1 MSDEIKMTPETG
13 MTDEEI
19 AELEKQREAAKEAR
33 LAPFK
38 ALRQRMDAGLR
49 YAVANDGVT
58 DEELLTMSAATPE
71 WKPGMTLDKG
81 DTVVYDGNMYVYI
94 GEATYVTV
102 AGHEPGTAT
111 QALYRRVKA
120 EGSNEW
126 QPDTD
131 YIGEDDPDGKE
142 PDEVTYDGLTY
153 TCQLSHTS
161 QAGWEPPTATT
172 LWKLKT
178 E

>member
-19 AELEKQREAAKEAR
+19 AELEKQREAAREAR

-71 WKPGMTLDKG
+71 WKPDMTLAVG
-81 DTVVYDGNMYVYI
+81 DTVMHGGSMFVVI
-94 GEATYVTV
+94 QAHTTQ
-102 AGHEPGTAT
+102 AGWEPGTAT
-111 QALYRRVKA
+111 QSLFRRVQQ
-120 EGSNEW
+120 EGSTEW

-131 YIGEDDPDGKE
+131 YATGAEC
-142 PDEVTYDGLTY
+142 TYEGSAY
-153 TCQLSHTS
+153 TCLQGHTS
-161 QAGWEPPTATT
+161 QAGWEPPNVPS

>member
-71 WKPGMTLDKG
+71 WKPGMTLAVG
-81 DTVVYDGNMYVYI
+81 DTVMHGGSMFVVI
-94 GEATYVTV
+94 QAHTTQ
-102 AGHEPGTAT
+102 AGWEPGTAT
-111 QALYRRVKA
+111 QALFRRVQP
-120 EGSNEW
+120 EGSTEW

-131 YIGEDDPDGKE
+131 YATGGEC
-142 PDEVTYDGLTY
+142 TYEGSAY
-153 TCQLSHTS
+153 TCLQGHTS
-161 QAGWEPPTATT
+161 QIGWEPPNAPS

-178 E
+178 

>member
-1 MSDEIKMTPETG
+1 MSNEIKMTPETG

-19 AELEKQREAAKEAR
+19 AELEKQREAAREAR

-71 WKPGMTLDKG
+71 WKPGMTLAVG
-81 DTVVYDGNMYVYI
+81 DTVMHGGSMFVVI
-94 GEATYVTV
+94 QAHTTQ
-102 AGHEPGTAT
+102 AGWEPGTAT
-111 QALYRRVKA
+111 QSLFRRVQQ
-120 EGSNEW
+120 EGSTEW

-131 YIGEDDPDGKE
+131 YATGAEC
-142 PDEVTYDGLTY
+142 TYEGSAY
-153 TCQLSHTS
+153 TCLQGHTS
-161 QAGWEPPTATT
+161 QAGWEPPNVPS

>member
-19 AELEKQREAAKEAR
+19 AELEKQREAAREAR

-38 ALRQRMDAGLR
+38 ALRKRMDAGLR
-49 YAVANDGVT
+49 YVVANDGVT

-71 WKPGMTLDKG
+71 WKPGMTLAVG
-81 DTVVYDGNMYVYI
+81 DTVMHGGSMFVVIQSHTTQADWI
-94 GEATYVTV
+94 
-102 AGHEPGTAT
+102 PGTAT
-111 QALYRRVKA
+111 QSLYRRVQP
-120 EGSNEW
+120 EESTEW

-131 YIGEDDPDGKE
+131 YATGAEC
-142 PDEVTYDGLTY
+142 TYEGSAY
-153 TCQLSHTS
+153 TCLQGHTS
-161 QAGWEPPTATT
+161 QAGWEPPNVPS

>member
-19 AELEKQREAAKEAR
+19 AELEKQREAAREAR

-71 WKPGMTLDKG
+71 WKPGTTLAVG
-81 DTVVYDGNMYVYI
+81 DTVMHGGSMFVVI
-94 GEATYVTV
+94 QAHTTQ
-102 AGHEPGTAT
+102 AGWEPGTAT
-111 QALYRRVKA
+111 QSLFRRVQQ
-120 EGSNEW
+120 EGSTEW

-131 YIGEDDPDGKE
+131 YATGAEC
-142 PDEVTYDGLTY
+142 TYEGSTY
-153 TCQLSHTS
+153 TCLQGHTS
-161 QAGWEPPTATT
+161 QAGWEPPNVPS

>member
-19 AELEKQREAAKEAR
+19 AELEKQREAAREAR

-58 DEELLTMSAATPE
+58 DEALLTMSAATPE
-71 WKPGMTLDKG
+71 WKPGMTLAVG
-81 DTVVYDGNMYVYI
+81 DTVMHGGSMFVVI
-94 GEATYVTV
+94 QAHTTQ
-102 AGHEPGTAT
+102 AGWEPGTAT
-111 QALYRRVKA
+111 QSLFRRVQQ
-120 EGSNEW
+120 EGSTEW

-131 YIGEDDPDGKE
+131 YATGAEC
-142 PDEVTYDGLTY
+142 TYEGSAY
-153 TCQLSHTS
+153 TCLQGHTS
-161 QAGWEPPTATT
+161 QAGWEPPNVPS

>member
-19 AELEKQREAAKEAR
+19 AELEKQREAAREAR

-71 WKPGMTLDKG
+71 WKPGMILAVG
-81 DTVVYDGNMYVYI
+81 DTVMHGGSMFVVI
-94 GEATYVTV
+94 QAHTTQ
-102 AGHEPGTAT
+102 AGWEPGTAT
-111 QALYRRVKA
+111 QSLFRRVQQ
-120 EGSNEW
+120 EGSTEW

-131 YIGEDDPDGKE
+131 YATGAEC
-142 PDEVTYDGLTY
+142 TYEGRTY
-153 TCQLSHTS
+153 TCLQGHTS
-161 QAGWEPPTATT
+161 QAGWEPPNVPS

>member
-1 MSDEIKMTPETG
+1 MSELNRTPETS

-58 DEELLTMSAATPE
+58 DEELLSMSAATPE
-71 WKPGMTLDKG
+71 WKPGMSLAVG
-81 DTVVYDGNMYVYI
+81 DTVMYGGSMFVVVQ
-94 GEATYVTV
+94 AHTTQ
-102 AGHEPGTAT
+102 AGWEPGTAT
-111 QALYRRVKA
+111 QALYRRVQP
-120 EGSNEW
+120 EGSTEW

-131 YIGEDDPDGKE
+131 YATGAEC
-142 PDEVTYDGLTY
+142 TYESSTY
-153 TCQLSHTS
+153 TCLQDHTS
-161 QAGWEPPTATT
+161 QAGWEPPNTPA
-172 LWKLKT
+172 LWQLKT

>member
-19 AELEKQREAAKEAR
+19 AELEKQREAAREAR

-38 ALRQRMDAGLR
+38 ALRKRMDAGLR

-58 DEELLTMSAATPE
+58 DEELLTMSTATPE
-71 WKPGMTLDKG
+71 WKPGMTLAVG
-81 DTVVYDGNMYVYI
+81 DTVMHGGSMFVVIQSHTTQADWI
-94 GEATYVTV
+94 
-102 AGHEPGTAT
+102 PGTAT
-111 QALYRRVKA
+111 QSLYRRVQP
-120 EGSNEW
+120 EGSTEW

-131 YIGEDDPDGKE
+131 YATGAEC
-142 PDEVTYDGLTY
+142 TYEGSAY
-153 TCQLSHTS
+153 TCLQGHTS
-161 QAGWEPPTATT
+161 QAGWEPPNVPS

>member
-19 AELEKQREAAKEAR
+19 AELEKQREAAREAR

-71 WKPGMTLDKG
+71 WKPGMTLAVG
-81 DTVVYDGNMYVYI
+81 DTVMHGGSMFVVI
-94 GEATYVTV
+94 QAHTTQ
-102 AGHEPGTAT
+102 AGWEPGTAT
-111 QALYRRVKA
+111 QSLFRRVQQ
-120 EGSNEW
+120 EGSTEW

-131 YIGEDDPDGKE
+131 YATGAEC
-142 PDEVTYDGLTY
+142 TYEGSAY
-153 TCQLSHTS
+153 TCLQGHTS
-161 QAGWEPPTATT
+161 QAGWEPPNVPS

>member
-19 AELEKQREAAKEAR
+19 AELEKQREAAREAR

-38 ALRQRMDAGLR
+38 ALCQRIDVGLR

-58 DEELLTMSAATPE
+58 DEELLTMRAATPE
-71 WKPGMTLDKG
+71 WKPGMTLAVG
-81 DTVVYDGNMYVYI
+81 DTVMHGGSMFVVI
-94 GEATYVTV
+94 QAHTTQ
-102 AGHEPGTAT
+102 AGWEPGTAT
-111 QALYRRVKA
+111 QSLYRRVQP
-120 EGSNEW
+120 EGSTEW

-131 YIGEDDPDGKE
+131 YATGAEC
-142 PDEVTYDGLTY
+142 TYEGSAY
-153 TCQLSHTS
+153 TCLQGHTS
-161 QAGWEPPTATT
+161 QAGWEPPNVPS

>member
-19 AELEKQREAAKEAR
+19 AELEKQREAAREAR

-71 WKPGMTLDKG
+71 WKPGMTLAVG
-81 DTVVYDGNMYVYI
+81 DTVMHVGSMFVVI
-94 GEATYVTV
+94 QAHTTQ
-102 AGHEPGTAT
+102 AGWEPGTAT
-111 QALYRRVKA
+111 QSLFRRVQQ
-120 EGSNEW
+120 EGSTEW

-131 YIGEDDPDGKE
+131 YATGAEC
-142 PDEVTYDGLTY
+142 TYEGSTY
-153 TCQLSHTS
+153 TCLQGHTS
-161 QAGWEPPTATT
+161 QAGWEPPNVPS

>member
-19 AELEKQREAAKEAR
+19 AELEKQREAAREAR

-71 WKPGMTLDKG
+71 WKPGMILAVG
-81 DTVVYDGNMYVYI
+81 DTVMHGGGMFVVI
-94 GEATYVTV
+94 QAHTTQ
-102 AGHEPGTAT
+102 AGWEPGTAT
-111 QALYRRVKA
+111 QSLFRRVQQ
-120 EGSNEW
+120 EGSTEW
-126 QPDTD
+126 QPDTN
-131 YIGEDDPDGKE
+131 YATGAEC
-142 PDEVTYDGLTY
+142 TYEGSAY
-153 TCQLSHTS
+153 TCLQGHTS
-161 QAGWEPPTATT
+161 QAGWEPPNVPS

>member
-19 AELEKQREAAKEAR
+19 AELEKQREAAREAR

-71 WKPGMTLDKG
+71 WKPGMTLAVG
-81 DTVVYDGNMYVYI
+81 DTVMYGGSMFVVVQ
-94 GEATYVTV
+94 AHTTQ
-102 AGHEPGTAT
+102 AGWEPGTAT
-111 QALYRRVKA
+111 QSLFRRVQQ
-120 EGSNEW
+120 EGSTEW

-131 YIGEDDPDGKE
+131 YATGEDC
-142 PDEVTYDGLTY
+142 TYEGRTY
-153 TCQLSHTS
+153 TCLQGHTS
-161 QAGWEPPTATT
+161 QTGWEPPNVPA
-172 LWKLKT
+172 LWQIKN

>member
-1 MSDEIKMTPETG
+1 MSDEIKMTHETG

-19 AELEKQREAAKEAR
+19 AELEKQREAAREAR

-71 WKPGMTLDKG
+71 WKPGMTLAVG
-81 DTVVYDGNMYVYI
+81 DTVMHGGSMFIVI
-94 GEATYVTV
+94 QAHTTQ
-102 AGHEPGTAT
+102 AGWEPGTAT
-111 QALYRRVKA
+111 QSLFRRVQQ
-120 EGSNEW
+120 EGSTEW

-131 YIGEDDPDGKE
+131 YATGAEC
-142 PDEVTYDGLTY
+142 TYEGSAY
-153 TCQLSHTS
+153 TCLQGHTS
-161 QAGWEPPTATT
+161 QAGWEPPNVPS

>member
-19 AELEKQREAAKEAR
+19 AELEKQREAAREAR

-71 WKPGMTLDKG
+71 WKPGMTLAVG
-81 DTVVYDGNMYVYI
+81 DTVMHGGSMFVVIQAHTTQTGW
-94 GEATYVTV
+94 
-102 AGHEPGTAT
+102 EPGTAT
-111 QALYRRVKA
+111 QSLFRRVQQ
-120 EGSNEW
+120 EGSTEW

-131 YIGEDDPDGKE
+131 YATGAEC
-142 PDEVTYDGLTY
+142 TYEGRTY
-153 TCQLSHTS
+153 TCLQGHTS
-161 QAGWEPPTATT
+161 QTGWEPPNVPA
-172 LWKLKT
+172 LWQIKT

>member
-19 AELEKQREAAKEAR
+19 AELEKQREAAREAR

-71 WKPGMTLDKG
+71 WKPGMTLAVG
-81 DTVVYDGNMYVYI
+81 DTVMHGGSMFVVI
-94 GEATYVTV
+94 QAHTTQ
-102 AGHEPGTAT
+102 AGWEPGTAT
-111 QALYRRVKA
+111 QSLFRRVQQ
-120 EGSNEW
+120 EGSTEW

-131 YIGEDDPDGKE
+131 YATGAEC
-142 PDEVTYDGLTY
+142 TYEGSAY
-153 TCQLSHTS
+153 TCLQGHTS
-161 QAGWEPPTATT
+161 QVGWEPPNTPS

>member
-19 AELEKQREAAKEAR
+19 AELEKQREAAREAR

-38 ALRQRMDAGLR
+38 ALRKRMDAGLR

-71 WKPGMTLDKG
+71 WKPGMTLAVG
-81 DTVVYDGNMYVYI
+81 DTVMHGGSMFVVIQSHTTQADWI
-94 GEATYVTV
+94 
-102 AGHEPGTAT
+102 PRTAT
-111 QALYRRVKA
+111 QSLYRRVQP
-120 EGSNEW
+120 EGSTEW

-131 YIGEDDPDGKE
+131 YATGAEC
-142 PDEVTYDGLTY
+142 TYEGSAY
-153 TCQLSHTS
+153 TCLQGHTS
-161 QAGWEPPTATT
+161 QAGWEPPNVPS

>member
-19 AELEKQREAAKEAR
+19 AELEKQREAAREAR

-38 ALRQRMDAGLR
+38 ALRQRIDAGLR

-71 WKPGMTLDKG
+71 WKPGMTLAVG
-81 DTVVYDGNMYVYI
+81 DTVMHGGSMFVVI
-94 GEATYVTV
+94 QAHTTQ
-102 AGHEPGTAT
+102 AGWEPGTAT
-111 QALYRRVKA
+111 QSLFRRVQQ
-120 EGSNEW
+120 EGSTEW

-131 YIGEDDPDGKE
+131 YATGSEC
-142 PDEVTYDGLTY
+142 TYEGSAY
-153 TCQLSHTS
+153 TCLQGHTS
-161 QAGWEPPTATT
+161 QAGWEPPNVPS